1 MDGALRDFADNNP
14 GMKQFVERYEL
25 ASADK
30 ETRTAYRKWE
40 YEQALHIMELQM
52 QWAEGKEEGKAEG
65 KEEGKAEGRE
75 EGKAEDKIEVA
86 KNALAMGLS
95 VEQIEKLTG
104 MSREEIEQLRNAD

>member
-1 MDGALRDFADNNP
+1 
-14 GMKQFVERYEL
+14 MKQFVERYEL

-40 YEQALHIMELQM
+40 YEQALHIMEMQM
-52 QWAEGKEEGKAEG
+52 QWAEG

-75 EGKAEDKIEVA
+75 EGKAEDKIEVT

-104 MSREEIEQLRNAD
+104 MSREEIEQLRSAD

>member
-1 MDGALRDFADNNP
+1 
-14 GMKQFVERYEL
+14 VERYEL

-40 YEQALHIMELQM
+40 YEQALHIMELQL
-52 QWAEGKEEGKAEG
+52 QKAEG
-65 KEEGKAEGRE
+65 EAEGRAKGKA
-75 EGKAEDKIEVA
+75 EGKAEDKIEVT

-104 MSREEIEQLRNAD
+104 LTREAIKQLRNAD

>member
-1 MDGALRDFADNNP
+1 
-14 GMKQFVERYEL
+14 MKQFVERYEL

-40 YEQALHIMELQM
+40 YEKALHIMELQM

-65 KEEGKAEGRE
+65 REEGKA

>member
-1 MDGALRDFADNNP
+1 MVVKMDVALRDFTDNNP

-40 YEQALHIMELQM
+40 YEQALHIMEMQLQ
-52 QWAEGKEEGKAEG
+52 KAET
-65 KEEGKAEGRE
+65 KT
-75 EGKAEDKIEVA
+75 EVA

-95 VEQIEKLTG
+95 AEQIEKLTG
-104 MSREEIEQLRNAD
+104 LTIEAIEQIRNAD